1 MYNTNSPSSQTGSF
15 NDLLSSLD
23 EMRLAPA
30 IIRRHI
36 VDIHFSP
43 RVLLDTGIPRY
54 DLGLCRY
61 RKIDLSWVVQ
71 MAYEKLETLNQELQ
85 AQIDGEKDRCLP
97 FGRTVENYKTM
108 LVKTLKYIE
117 IRELATIDWAR
128 VETLFRGAN
137 SVKVNIVSDTT
148 DSSFFDTLATLEDLA
163 RSRPTTL

>member
-97 FGRTVENYKTM
+97 FGRTVEVYRRM
-108 LVKTLKYIE
+108 LVKTLKYIDSYG
-117 IRELATIDWAR
+117 LAAIDWTN
-128 VETLFRGAN
+128 VETLFNGAR
-137 SVKVNIVSDTT
+137 SVRINIVETT
-148 DSSFFDTLATLEDLA
+148 DTSFFEKLATLEDMA
-163 RSRPTTL
+163 NHRPTTL